1 MEKEGEGT
9 PHRLLSVREEAA
21 GVAIDL
27 RKPRINMHSHLC
39 NGLPLLKLFCKWTVN
54 GITRKGLEE
63 ASLPLGYAGLLVNGF
78 IAAFEERRIVDTNGG
93 MLSVIK
99 S

>member
-9 PHRLLSVREEAA
+9 PHRLLSVQEEAE

-27 RKPRINMHSHLC
+27 RKPRINMHSLLC
-39 NGLPLLKLFCKWTVN
+39 NGLPLLELFCKWTVN

-63 ASLPLGYAGLLVNGF
+63 ASLPLGLLVNGF